1 MKKGTMQD
9 LVEFIRRRE
18 ERMDKQ
24 FNEKK
29 LREALGHE
37 PWNLEEVYE
46 CYLANRSVME
56 KILQEHDGYKIYA
69 ALLEYKSFLNI
80 ADRYYQS
87 ICDSID
93 FYKKMLSSSDG
104 GESIFEIMG
113 AASANINVLFWGY
126 ATACQALMDAET
138 ELQKKHFKG
147 DEKIKGLFNNSFE
160 ELLEKNGAHY
170 AVILL
175 RNHLCHGMLTQF
187 NCSYNKNI
195 KEKVEEI
202 RFYMRK
208 EKITALRLDHNTSN
222 KRSIEKNTIG
232 KLYLERD
239 SDLMQLLADH
249 YPQFKKFHETIRDIV
264 KEHCA
269 GKISMCN
276 SYFREIYKYWHGIA
290 TYMAK
295 CTGQPAP
302 KPFFPE
308 SGTYY
313 LEYAMN
319 VGAGNATLGFKLCRE
334 ADV

>member
-1 MKKGTMQD
+1 MKRGTMQD
-9 LVEFIRRRE
+9 LVDFFHSRE
-18 ERMDKQ
+18 ERMNKQ
-24 FNEKK
+24 FNEKI
-29 LREALGHE
+29 LLEALGDE
-37 PWNLEEVYE
+37 PWNLEDVYE
-46 CYLANRSVME
+46 CYLANRPVME

-80 ADRYYQS
+80 ADKYYQS
-87 ICDSID
+87 ICDSIV

-104 GESIFEIMG
+104 GESIFDIMS

-147 DEKIKGLFNNSFE
+147 DEEIEKLFNSSFE
-160 ELLEKNGAHY
+160 ELLGKKEAHY

-222 KRSIEKNTIG
+222 KRSIEKNAIG
-232 KLYLERD
+232 KSYLERD
-239 SDLMQLLADH
+239 SDLVHLLADH
-249 YPQFKKFHETIRDIV
+249 YPPFKKFHETIRDIV
-264 KEHCA
+264 KEHCTE
-269 GKISMCN
+269 KISMCN
-276 SYFREIYKYWHGIA
+276 SYFKEIYKFRFGIA
-290 TYMAK
+290 SYMAK
-295 CTGQPAP
+295 CAGQPAP

-308 SGTYY
+308 SDTYY
-313 LEYAMN
+313 IEYAMN
-319 VGAGNATLGFKLCRE
+319 EGAGNVTLEFK
-334 ADV
+334 